1 MGSEPL
7 FKRIVLKISGEAMQS
22 SRNGPV
28 DETAIDR
35 ISNEIRRARELGV
48 EIALVTGGGNFFRG
62 MAGTLQGINR
72 NTGDYVGMLATLMN
86 TIILR
91 DGLERNDIPCIV
103 QSALEIRGVIPAANI
118 RTAKTAL
125 QEGKTV
131 LFAGG
136 TGHPYFTT
144 DTTASLRACEI
155 GADAVL
161 KATKVDGIYS
171 ADPMQDKTAR
181 RYDELT
187 FTEAISKR
195 LAVMDSTAFSM
206 CQDNDIPIVVFNF
219 LEDEGL
225 KRVLEGDKSIATFV
239 GHLN

>member
-118 RTAKTAL
+118 RTANTAL
-125 QEGKTV
+125 KEGKTV